1 MSMKIERKVTVIN
14 KLGLHARASA
24 QLVKLAGTYASDVRL
39 TLGERSV
46 DGKNI
51 MGLMMLAATCGS
63 RIMVTAEGK
72 DAGQAVE
79 RIDALFSA
87 RFGEPE

>member
-1 MSMKIERKVTVIN
+1 MGMKVKREVTVIN

-39 TLGERSV
+39 TFGEQSV

-51 MGLMMLAATCGS
+51 MGLMRLAATCGS
-63 RIMVTAEGK
+63 RIMVTAEGE
-72 DAGQAVE
+72 DAGQAVAK
-79 RIDALFSA
+79 IDALFSK

>member
-1 MSMKIERKVTVIN
+1 MKIEREVTVIN

-24 QLVKLAGTYASDVRL
+24 QLVKLAATYTSDVRL
-39 TLGERSV
+39 TLGNQSV

-51 MGLMMLAATCGS
+51 MGLMMLAGTRGS
-63 RIMVTAEGK
+63 RTMVIAEGE
-72 DAGQAVE
+72 DASQAIE
-79 RIDALFSA
+79 KIDALFSE

>member
-1 MSMKIERKVTVIN
+1 MTITNR
-14 KLGLHARASA
+14 LGLHARASA
-24 QLVKLAGTYASDVRL
+24 QLVKLATTCTSDIRLVR
-39 TLGERSV
+39 GNQSV

-63 RIMVTAEGK
+63 RIMVTAEGE
-72 DAGQAVE
+72 DADRAVE
-79 RIDALFSA
+79 RIGALFSE

>member
-1 MSMKIERKVTVIN
+1 MDMKVKREVTVIN

-39 TLGERSV
+39 TLGEQSV

-51 MGLMMLAATCGS
+51 MGLMMLAATFGS
-63 RIMVTAEGK
+63 RIIVTAEGE

-79 RIDALFSA
+79 RIDALFSE

>member
-1 MSMKIERKVTVIN
+1 MDMKVNRKVTVIN

-24 QLVKLAGTYASDVRL
+24 QLVKHAGTYASDIRL
-39 TLGERSV
+39 TLAEQSV

-51 MGLMMLAATCGS
+51 MGLMMLAATYGS
-63 RIMVTAEGK
+63 RIMVTAEGE
-72 DAGQAVE
+72 DADRAVE
-79 RIDALFSA
+79 RIGALFSG

>member
-1 MSMKIERKVTVIN
+1 MGMKANSQVTVIN
-14 KLGLHARASA
+14 KPGLHARASA
-24 QLVKLAGTYASDVRL
+24 QLVKLAGTYASDIRL
-39 TLGERSV
+39 TLGEQSV

-63 RIMVTAEGK
+63 RIMVTAEGE
-72 DAGQAVE
+72 DASQAVE
-79 RIDALFSA
+79 RIDILFSE

>member
-1 MSMKIERKVTVIN
+1 MGMKVKREVTVIN

-39 TLGERSV
+39 TLGEQSV

-63 RIMVTAEGK
+63 RITITTEGE
-72 DAGQAVE
+72 DAGQAME
-79 RIDALFSA
+79 KIDALFSK

>member
-1 MSMKIERKVTVIN
+1 MKVKHEVTVIN

-24 QLVKLAGTYASDVRL
+24 QLVKLAGTYASDIRL
-39 TLGERSV
+39 TLGEQSA

-63 RIMVTAEGK
+63 RIIVTAEGE
-72 DAGQAVE
+72 DAGQAIE
-79 RIDALFSA
+79 RINALFSE

>member
-1 MSMKIERKVTVIN
+1 MKVEREVTVIN

-24 QLVKLAGTYASDVRL
+24 QLVKLAGAYTSDVRL
-39 TLGERSV
+39 TFGNQSV

-51 MGLMMLAATCGS
+51 MGLMMLAATYGS
-63 RIMVTAEGK
+63 QIMVMAEGE
-72 DAGQAVE
+72 DASQAIE
-79 RIDALFSA
+79 RIDALFSD

>member
-1 MSMKIERKVTVIN
+1 MKVDREVVVIN

-24 QLVKLAGTYASDVRL
+24 QLVKLASTYASDVRL
-39 TLGERSV
+39 TLGGQSV

-63 RIMVTAEGK
+63 NIIVTAEGE
-72 DAGQAVE
+72 DAGQAVNE
-79 RIDALFSA
+79 IDALFA
-87 RFGEPE
+87 DRFGEPE

>member
-1 MSMKIERKVTVIN
+1 MGMKVKREVTVIN

-39 TLGERSV
+39 TLGRQSV

-63 RIMVTAEGK
+63 RIMVTAEGE
-72 DAGQAVE
+72 DADRAVE
-79 RIDALFSA
+79 RIGVLFSE